1 MGTTMTASLPTR
13 ERGLKQKHGHGN
25 PRLHRSLPT
34 RERGLKRLRPL
45 PGGCDWASLPT
56 RERGLK
62 LFWFGGYFSAT
73 GRSPRGS
80 VD

>member
-1 MGTTMTASLPTR
+1 MG
-13 ERGLKQKHGHGN
+13 
-25 PRLHRSLPT
+25 
-34 RERGLKRLRPL
+34 
-45 PGGCDWASLPT
+45 ASLPT

-62 LFWFGGYFSAT
+62 LTIREGLVAGLRSLPTRERGLKLEDLAIMKSMF